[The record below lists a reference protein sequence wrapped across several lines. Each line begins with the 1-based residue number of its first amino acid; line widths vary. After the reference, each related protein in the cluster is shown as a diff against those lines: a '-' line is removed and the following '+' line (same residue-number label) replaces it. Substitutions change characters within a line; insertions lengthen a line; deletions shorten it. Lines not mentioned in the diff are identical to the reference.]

1 MIPIWKHDKPELK
14 NIYSQVL
21 QEVAKR
27 VDLVFQAFFRR
38 VKAGEKSSYPKF
50 EGIWNIL

>member
-1 MIPIWKHDKPELK
+1 MKTGKPELK

-38 VKAGEKSSYPKF
+38 IKAGEKSGHPKF
-50 EGIWNIL
+50 ERIWKI